1 MSERKLL
8 FSAMKESWLTQ
19 QGTCDNDLKHQCP
32 HICAWSELAQRR
44 NSPAKIAMFFC
55 LCIPKILAAK
65 YVLLEL
71 SCIPMCDQVCGLM
84 LVVEKWLLFYRNMT
98 LQILMTG
105 IQMGK
110 LISFGLL

>member
-8 FSAMKESWLTQ
+8 FSTMKESWLTQ

-32 HICAWSELAQRR
+32 HICTWYELAQSR

-55 LCIPKILAAK
+55 LYIPKILAAK

-71 SCIPMCDQVCGLM
+71 SCIPMCDQVVG
-84 LVVEKWLLFYRNMT
+84 KWLLFYRNMT
-98 LQILMTG
+98 LQILVIG

-110 LISFGLL
+110 IISFGLL